1 MTIFAHSNGHCYTGN
16 TKLFSVGLDF
26 LTFGAFTASMLLLSI
41 FRKNIY
47 ILAKGR
53 NPLQVHKRSTLL
65 NFQVKANKG
74 LQSYWYLFKQLHVRA
89 Y

>member
-1 MTIFAHSNGHCYTGN
+1 MTIFAHSNDIYIGN
-16 TKLFSVGLDF
+16 TKFFSVGLDF
-26 LTFGAFTASMLLLSI
+26 LTFGAFIASMLLLPS
-41 FRKNIY
+41 FRKNTY

-53 NPLQVHKRSTLL
+53 NPLQVHKRSPLL